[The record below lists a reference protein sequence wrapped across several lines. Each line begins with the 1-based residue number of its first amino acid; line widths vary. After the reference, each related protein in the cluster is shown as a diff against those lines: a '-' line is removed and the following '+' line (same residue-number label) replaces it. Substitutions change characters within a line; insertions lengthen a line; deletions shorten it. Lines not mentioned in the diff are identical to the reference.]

1 MPVATAP
8 ALSLS
13 DGQRRELEVMAR
25 STSLPHRKVVQAK
38 ALLLAGDGVPN
49 EAIARRCETTSD
61 TVRRWRARFA
71 EAGVEGVG
79 VIAAGRGRK
88 PSVPAEVVEAIV
100 HDTLHSRPED
110 GSTHWTT
117 RSLAA
122 RHEVSKDMVARIWKA
137 RHLKPWRVATFKLS
151 NDPDFEAKLVDI
163 VGLYL
168 DPPERA
174 VVLCVDEKTQT
185 QALDRTQPS
194 LPMKPG
200 RAGTMTHD
208 YKRNGTT
215 DLFAALNAATGEV
228 LTECRR
234 RHAHEDFL
242 AFLRKIDREV
252 PKDLDV
258 HLVLDNLSVH
268 KHAAVKKW
276 LADPRR
282 QRFTV
287 HFTPTSASWL
297 NLVERWFKELTDKRL
312 RRGVFTSVKELT
324 DAIELWVKH
333 WNDDP
338 KPFVWHK
345 TAAEIIDK
353 VKRGRAALDR
363 HINSATDH

>member
-1 MPVATAP
+1 MPIASAAP
-8 ALSLS
+8 LFLTNE
-13 DGQRRELEVMAR
+13 QRRGLQVMAR
-25 STSLPHRKVVQAK
+25 SSSLPHRKVVQAR
-38 ALLLAGDGVPN
+38 ALLLAAEGVAN
-49 EAIARRCETTSD
+49 EEIARRCTTTPD
-61 TVRRWRARFA
+61 TVRRWRVRYV
-71 EAGVEGVG
+71 ESGVEGVG
-79 VIAAGRGRK
+79 VVAPGRGRK
-88 PSVPAEVVEAIV
+88 PSVPGQVVEAIV
-100 HDTLHSRPED
+100 HETLHTRPPD

-122 RHEVSKDMVARIWKA
+122 RHGVSKDMVARIWKA
-137 RHLKPWRVATFKLS
+137 RDLRPWRVEVFKLS

-215 DLFAALNAATGEV
+215 DLFAALNAGSGEV

-234 RHAHEDFL
+234 QHTHQDFL
-242 AFLRKIDREV
+242 AFLKRIDRHV
-252 PKDLDV
+252 PRELDV
-258 HLVLDNLSVH
+258 HLVLDNLAVH
-268 KHAAVKKW
+268 KHAEVRKW
-276 LADPRR
+276 LDHPKRK
-282 QRFTV
+282 RFHV

-312 RRGVFTSVKELT
+312 RRGVFTSVQELIG
-324 DAIELWVKH
+324 AIELWAEH

-338 KPFVWHK
+338 KAFVWHK
-345 TAAEIIDK
+345 TAEEIIAK
-353 VKRGRAALDR
+353 VERGRAALTR
-363 HINSATDH
+363 QLKSATDH